1 MKRETAYFA
10 AGCFWGVQARLDALP
25 GVVETQVGYMGGHLP
40 NPDYRSVCSGATGHA
55 ETVKAVFD
63 PEQIAYVDLLDA
75 FFQLHDPT
83 QLNRQGPDIGTQY
96 RSAIFPVNDR
106 QRAEAEAGIQRWQGH
121 FPRPI
126 VTTIETADTFWPAED
141 YHQHYLKRRGGHCH
155 L

>member
-10 AGCFWGVQARLDALP
+10 AGCFWGVQAHLDALP

-40 NPDYRSVCSGATGHA
+40 NPDYHSVCSGTTGHA
-55 ETVKAVFD
+55 ETVKVVFN

-96 RSAIFPVNDR
+96 RSALFPVDDEQR
-106 QRAEAEAGIQRWQGH
+106 QQAEAAIQRWQVH

-126 VTTIETADTFWPAED
+126 VTTIEQADTFWPAED

-155 L
+155 S